1 VFLNI
6 SPPGATLGSVSASP
20 SRQDPD
26 YYFHWVRDSAIVM
39 GEVVSLYAHASDPRE
54 RDLLFKNLDD
64 YVNFSHA
71 NQQTVNLSGGVG
83 EPKFNVDGSAFTG
96 EWGRPQNDGPA
107 LRAMTLTRFAKL
119 LLSAG
124 GHEAY
129 VRSKLYS
136 VEFPG
141 QSLIKKDLEFVSNH
155 WRDDCFDPWEEVKG
169 LHFYVE
175 MVQRRSLLDGAELAD
190 LLGDSSAAAWYRT
203 QAQAL
208 EAAILKHWDPER
220 GYFLET
226 VAWSGG
232 SASKVSGLDV
242 AVILGVLHGSTVDA
256 FLSPGNDQVIATAE
270 KLREVFQELYSVNR
284 TPGLGTAI
292 GRYPEDVYDGLTV
305 GDHPGNPWVLATLA
319 YAEFNY
325 RVAQEWSARGRV
337 EFTELNLPYLRN
349 VLGDSLST
357 KGPLRAG
364 MHLERGQAEFDL
376 LLERIREKG
385 DSFLD
390 RMKYHTPESGSL
402 SEQFSQVSGF
412 MQGARDLGW
421 SYVSFLTAVTER
433 THLLGH

>member
-1 VFLNI
+1 VAD
-6 SPPGATLGSVSASP
+6 ATLAGTK
-20 SRQDPD
+20 
-26 YYFHWVRDSAIVM
+26 FHKARCLA
-39 GEVVSLYAHASDPRE
+39 AASDPA
-54 RDLLFKNLDD
+54 LLATD
-64 YVNFSHA
+64 
-71 NQQTVNLSGGVG
+71 
-83 EPKFNVDGSAFTG
+83 
-96 EWGRPQNDGPA
+96 
-107 LRAMTLTRFAKL
+107 
-119 LLSAG
+119 
-124 GHEAY
+124 
-129 VRSKLYS
+129 
-136 VEFPG
+136 
-141 QSLIKKDLEFVSNH
+141 
-155 WRDDCFDPWEEVKG
+155 
-169 LHFYVE
+169 
-175 MVQRRSLLDGAELAD
+175 LAD
-190 LLGDSSAAAWYRT
+190 WLVRKGMPFRGRHIEFIIDSVMDVISKA
-203 QAQAL
+203 
-208 EAAILKHWDPER
+208 EPE
-220 GYFLET
+220 E
-226 VAWSGG
+226 
-232 SASKVSGLDV
+232 
-242 AVILGVLHGSTVDA
+242 I
-256 FLSPGNDQVIATAE
+256 QVIATAE